1 MLTKKR
7 CIAFTALFFFALSAF
22 SQDDTHNAFGQ
33 KFPWGNSDTKT
44 LAKYDSVYTST
55 VNYLG
60 TISAFEEKVLRMN
73 LSNGRPIV
81 VPYIHIIRV
90 VTSDGEVLMS
100 NGHATRFLLP
110 NQEID
115 IEELLAQSCPSY
127 TVNSIN
133 NEKFFGNKKLTKT
146 ERELERIAD
155 VLEKEYRLKIIMF
168 SVSFAIGFFFAIG
181 N

>member
-1 MLTKKR
+1 LYR
-7 CIAFTALFFFALSAF
+7 FYNSIFLFVLSAF
-22 SQDDTHNAFGQ
+22 SQDDTRNAFGQ
-33 KFPWGNSDTKT
+33 NVPWDNSATKT
-44 LAKYDSVYTST
+44 LAKYDSIYTST
-55 VNYLG
+55 INYLG

-81 VPYIHIIRV
+81 VPYIHITRA
-90 VTSDGEVLMS
+90 VTSEGKVLIS
-100 NGHATRFLLP
+100 NGQATKLFL
-110 NQEID
+110 QEQQGGEIN
-115 IEELLAQSCPSY
+115 IEELLAQSGPSY

-181 N
+181 S